1 MGKKHILFDMII
13 FQMALLLNCELIK
26 GRDII
31 FSTWYFQLSTKIFNK
46 CLKNWIKSTTLKI
59 SGFNKI

>member
-1 MGKKHILFDMII
+1 MKKKNILFDMII

-31 FSTWYFQLSTKIFNK
+31 FSTWYLKLSTKILNK